1 MPNPREIIE
10 ARIGIQGIEE
20 LHNQRRHLVA
30 MSALLRA
37 RHGPFGTWEAIRK
50 SSLCTIRSHVR
61 AQHLA
66 AGTKATEAALDDVA
80 HVAQDYKALVTTA
93 TEERAQLAVIDNQI
107 TDIND
112 LIYRDNTLI
121 FHLTAESKLQ

>member
-20 LHNQRRHLVA
+20 LHDERRHLVA
-30 MSALLRA
+30 KSALLRA
-37 RHGPFGTWEAIRK
+37 KHGPFGTFEAIRK
-50 SSLCTIRSHVR
+50 SCLSTIRAQAR
-61 AQHLA
+61 AQHLE

-80 HVAQDYKALVTTA
+80 HVAKDYKALIATA
-93 TEERAQLAVIDNQI
+93 TEERAALAVIDNEI
-107 TDIND
+107 TEIND

>member
-1 MPNPREIIE
+1 MTNPREIIE

-20 LHNQRRHLVA
+20 LHDERRHLVA
-30 MSALLRA
+30 KSALLRA
-37 RHGPFGTWEAIRK
+37 KHGPFGTFEAIRK
-50 SSLCTIRSHVR
+50 SSLSTIRSQAR
-61 AQHLA
+61 AQHIE

-80 HVAQDYKALVTTA
+80 HVAKDYKALIAAA
-93 TEERAQLAVIDNQI
+93 TEERAALAVIDNEI
-107 TDIND
+107 TEIND